1 MESPAVLR
9 LSRRFS
15 SLREVMRFAVCAA
28 VLALSAFCG
37 VGSARA
43 DGLTATEQARLDNH
57 ETVTRESTLDR
68 GDHHYVGG
76 LAYTVIDAPPADVA
90 RMFDDPY
97 ELERVLPKTKSAA
110 FVGAT
115 ADGDRLLQITQ
126 GNALMEATYTLRVR
140 REAGESRFWLDSTR
154 PHGIDDAWGF
164 FRYQPISSASGETR
178 TLLTYGILVDVGNA
192 FGLVGN
198 LFEDRL
204 RAALLSVP
212 QRVQQQVALR
222 VARR

>member
-1 MESPAVLR
+1 MPKKV
-9 LSRRFS
+9 S
-15 SLREVMRFAVCAA
+15 SLAKVMRFGVCAA
-28 VLALSAFCG
+28 VVVLSALSG
-37 VGSARA
+37 GLARA
-43 DGLTATEQARLDNH
+43 DGLTPSEQARLERH
-57 ETVTRESTLDR
+57 ETVTRDSTLDR

-76 LAYTVIDAPPADVA
+76 VTYTIIDAPPADVA
-90 RMFDDPY
+90 AMFDDADR
-97 ELERVLPKTKSAA
+97 LQTVLPRTKSAA
-110 FVGAT
+110 FVGEA
-115 ADGDRLLQITQ
+115 AGDRLLQVTQ

-140 REAGESRFWLDSTR
+140 RDPSESRFWLDGAR
-154 PHGIDDAWGF
+154 PHAIDDAWGF
-164 FRYQPISSASGETR
+164 FRWQAMPSATGETR
-178 TLLTYGILVDVGNA
+178 TLLTYGILVDVGSA

>member
-1 MESPAVLR
+1 
-9 LSRRFS
+9 
-15 SLREVMRFAVCAA
+15 MRFGVCAVA
-28 VLALSAFCG
+28 FALSATLAG
-37 VGSARA
+37 QARA
-43 DGLTATEQARLDNH
+43 DGLTTTEQARLDRH
-57 ETVTRESTLDR
+57 ETVTREQTVDR

-76 LAYTVIDAPPADVA
+76 VTYTVIDAPPADVA
-90 RMFDDPY
+90 ALLDDAY
-97 ELERVLPKTKSAA
+97 ALERVLPRTRTAA
-110 FVGAT
+110 FVGAV
-115 ADGDRLLQITQ
+115 DGDRLLQVTQ
-126 GNALMEATYTLRVR
+126 GNSLMEATYTLRVR
-140 REAGESRFWLDSTR
+140 RDAGESRFWLDSTR

-164 FRYQPISSASGETR
+164 FRWQAMTGAAGETR
-178 TLLTYGILVDVGNA
+178 TLLTYGILVDVGGG